1 MVCGRH
7 LEVHADSAFSK
18 EDSKGYA
25 LKGTNVM
32 RRGVERHS
40 GEQVW
45 HLLEGTAQS
54 HKNVVRSTFG
64 AELFA
69 ITSAADSLI
78 PLLVTVEELAAGP
91 LPIAQ
96 AKRLR
101 EEGGWCFKSVLVTD
115 SMSLFQAIHAHK
127 VKIPSEKSLALHLFW
142 LRELLS
148 RQILNELKWCDT
160 RDMTADGHTKGSVD
174 RQALL
179 QLMNGIFKYSHAVQS
194 TGSQLGRKTPST
206 K

>member
-1 MVCGRH
+1 
-7 LEVHADSAFSK
+7 
-18 EDSKGYA
+18 
-25 LKGTNVM
+25 
-32 RRGVERHS
+32 
-40 GEQVW
+40 
-45 HLLEGTAQS
+45 
-54 HKNVVRSTFG
+54 
-64 AELFA
+64 
-69 ITSAADSLI
+69 LI